1 MMENSAD
8 YYYGVLWNKLY
19 RKSIIEA
26 NQLFMDK
33 EVRWC
38 EDFLFNMEYIRH
50 VKSVYALQVP
60 IYYYVKTKGSLV
72 NQGASISR
80 TIQMKRRVFK
90 CYNEFFRNVFNQED
104 YEKNR
109 FQVYQF
115 LTDAAGDGIVPPSSL
130 PGSMKLG
137 DDSDSG

>member
-1 MMENSAD
+1 MMENPAD

-19 RKSIIEA
+19 RKSIIEV

-60 IYYYVKTKGSLV
+60 IYYYVNTK
-72 NQGASISR
+72 
-80 TIQMKRRVFK
+80 
-90 CYNEFFRNVFNQED
+90 
-104 YEKNR
+104 
-109 FQVYQF
+109 
-115 LTDAAGDGIVPPSSL
+115 
-130 PGSMKLG
+130 
-137 DDSDSG
+137 